1 MYTGLLAPQT
11 SYGESHATE
20 VEIEASARDAAIR
33 CIHQCL
39 GVCGP
44 SCSNPRELAE
54 CCHRHHTEVKYIC
67 SEYLVYVSNGCVFL
81 QLQQEQN
88 AILDDFLSYLKKS
101 DQM

>member
-1 MYTGLLAPQT
+1 MQIYVSTGLLAPQI
-11 SYGESHATE
+11 SYGESHATD

-54 CCHRHHTEVKYIC
+54 CCHRHHTEVNAYFKCI
-67 SEYLVYVSNGCVFL
+67 SALIWFVF
-81 QLQQEQN
+81 EMVN
-88 AILDDFLSYLKKS
+88 VFFVTASARAKCHP
-101 DQM
+101 